1 VEPVI
6 ADKLVVSPIG
16 EQICMSSAVEKEVV
30 AEKKEEPPAVAE
42 IKIEASEPVQKVVT
56 EPELVKK
63 EAQTEPKEPK

>member
-1 VEPVI
+1 
-6 ADKLVVSPIG
+6 
-16 EQICMSSAVEKEVV
+16 MSSAVEKEVV